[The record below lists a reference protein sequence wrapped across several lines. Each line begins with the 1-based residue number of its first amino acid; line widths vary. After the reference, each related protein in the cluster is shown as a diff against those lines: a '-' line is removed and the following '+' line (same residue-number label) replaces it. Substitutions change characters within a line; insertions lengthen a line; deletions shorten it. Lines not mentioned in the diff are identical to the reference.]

1 VSGQV
6 EPPNVAPAGAAAET
20 RRRSLRT
27 AATITA
33 AVGAAHALLFL
44 LSFWL
49 LSDVP
54 GANASNAEIEEF
66 YASESS
72 RRPVLVGLYVMPF
85 AAIAFVWFVVAL
97 RTWIEGSTRR
107 INVLLSNIQLVAGIL
122 YVALFCVTSASSAVL
137 AASVEFAEG
146 DIDPVVAHSFPQF
159 GDSLLFVFA
168 FRMAAMFVVTTS
180 SIGLGSGVLPR
191 WFAWCGY
198 AVGLFLLLSA
208 GFEWW
213 FALVF
218 PIWLLVVSVVL
229 LRKARQIPP
238 ELTLP
243 RHRAPLIA
251 R

>member
-1 VSGQV
+1 VSG
-6 EPPNVAPAGAAAET
+6 PADAPAGPQAVRAAAT

-85 AAIAFVWFVVAL
+85 AAIAFVWFIVAL

-107 INVLLSNIQLVAGIL
+107 INVLLSNIQLVSGIV
-122 YVALFCVTSASSAVL
+122 YVALFCSAAGATSVL

-146 DIDPVVAHSFPQF
+146 DIDPVAAHSFPEY
-159 GDSLLFVFA
+159 GDSLLFPVWLLA
-168 FRMAAMFVVTTS
+168 LSV
-180 SIGLGSGVLPR
+180 
-191 WFAWCGY
+191 
-198 AVGLFLLLSA
+198 LLL
-208 GFEWW
+208 
-213 FALVF
+213 L
-218 PIWLLVVSVVL
+218 
-229 LRKARQIPP
+229 KARQIPP
-238 ELTLP
+238 ELTL
-243 RHRAPLIA
+243 RGHRAPLIA
-251 R
+251 RQAPVERMPPAGP